1 MQDAEFTELEEN
13 EEAPASKGELVLVET
28 VAEEPKNTMDEIIE
42 EADEKNKKAMIEDLQ
57 ELGESYEYAE
67 NRLKEAR
74 LSIKSILEDAKDR
87 GISKTML
94 EAYVSLR
101 RMSTLG
107 KKAIFGAVVDDGETA
122 TDE

>member
-1 MQDAEFTELEEN
+1 MRDAEYTEVEEN
-13 EEAPASKGELVLVET
+13 EAPASKGELVLVEPE
-28 VAEEPKNTMDEIIE
+28 VEEPKNTMGQIIE

-67 NRLKEAR
+67 NQLKEAK
-74 LSIKSILEDAKDR
+74 LSIKSILENAKEC

-107 KKAIFGAVVDDGETA
+107 KKAIFGAVVDDGESSG
-122 TDE
+122 DE

>member
-1 MQDAEFTELEEN
+1 MQDAEFTELEEEN
-13 EEAPASKGELVLVET
+13 EAPASKGELVLVET

-67 NRLKEAR
+67 NRLKEAK

-101 RMSTLG
+101 RMSALG

-122 TDE
+122 TNE

>member
-1 MQDAEFTELEEN
+1 MQDAEYIEVEEN
-13 EEAPASKGELVLVET
+13 EAPTSKGELVLVESE
-28 VAEEPKNTMDEIIE
+28 VEEPKNTMDQIIE

-67 NRLKEAR
+67 NRLKEAK

-101 RMSTLG
+101 LMSTLG

>member
-1 MQDAEFTELEEN
+1 MKDVDFEELEN
-13 EEAPASKGELVLVET
+13 NEAPETTGALVLVEKT
-28 VAEEPKNTMDEIIE
+28 AEHKNKMDEIID
-42 EADEKNKKAMIEDLQ
+42 EADEKNKKAIIEDLQ

-67 NRLKEAR
+67 NRLKEAK
-74 LSIKSILEDAKDR
+74 LSLKSILDDAKER

-101 RMSTLG
+101 RMSALN

>member
-1 MQDAEFTELEEN
+1 MQDAEYTEIEEN
-13 EEAPASKGELVLVET
+13 EAPTSKGELVLVEPE
-28 VAEEPKNTMDEIIE
+28 VEEPKNTMDQIIE

-67 NRLKEAR
+67 NRLKEAK

-94 EAYVSLR
+94 EAYVSLH

-122 TDE
+122 KDK

>member
-1 MQDAEFTELEEN
+1 MQDAEYTELEEEN
-13 EEAPASKGELVLVET
+13 EAPASKGELVLVET
-28 VAEEPKNTMDEIIE
+28 VAEDPKNTMDQIIE

-67 NRLKEAR
+67 NRLKEAK
-74 LSIKSILEDAKDR
+74 LSIKSILEDANR

-101 RMSTLG
+101 RMSALG

>member
-1 MQDAEFTELEEN
+1 MLEEEYEVI
-13 EEAPASKGELVLVET
+13 EETKGDLVLLD
-28 VAEEPKNTMDEIIE
+28 PIPQYKNKMDEIIE
-42 EADEKNKKAMIEDLQ
+42 EADEINKKAMIEDLQ

-67 NRLKEAR
+67 NRLKEAK
-74 LSIKSILEDAKDR
+74 LSIKSILEDAKER

-107 KKAIFGAVVDDGETA
+107 KKAIFGAVVDDSGMIEN
-122 TDE
+122 E